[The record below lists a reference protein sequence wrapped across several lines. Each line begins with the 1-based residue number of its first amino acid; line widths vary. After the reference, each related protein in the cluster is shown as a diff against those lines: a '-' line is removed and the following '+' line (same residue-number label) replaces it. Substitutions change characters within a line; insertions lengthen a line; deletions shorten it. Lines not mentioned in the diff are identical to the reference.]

1 MATHMLNQHFTS
13 PFLAFVI
20 DPTRTVT
27 AGEVEIGFLR
37 TYPKDYKPTNESV
50 FEYQAIPLS
59 KIEDFG
65 N

>member
-1 MATHMLNQHFTS
+1 
-13 PFLAFVI
+13 LAFVI